1 MCVRFI
7 MYSQPRDQDDFIS
20 EMMQSSLIK
29 KFRDA
34 GASVLTGGEARP
46 TNVVPVIAPDRNGI
60 KTVFPMRWGFRV
72 PGLSLVVNA
81 RTETAAV
88 RPTFRDAWRQHR
100 CAIPAESYIEWE
112 HIAAPNGKTRTG
124 DKFSIHP
131 AEEPVTWLCGL
142 YRIEDGL
149 PVFTVLTRE
158 PSESVRH
165 IHDRMPL
172 ILPESLIDAWVDP
185 GRRAEDL
192 LGHAVTALAAARMGG
207 ADN

>member
-1 MCVRFI
+1 
-7 MYSQPRDQDDFIS
+7 
-20 EMMQSSLIK
+20 MQYH
-29 KFRDA
+29 
-34 GASVLTGGEARP
+34 
-46 TNVVPVIAPDRNGI
+46 
-60 KTVFPMRWGFRV
+60 WGFRV

-88 RPTFRDAWRQHR
+88 RPTFRESWRQHR

-124 DKFSIHP
+124 DKFSIRP
-131 AEEPVTWLCGL
+131 ADEPVTWLCGL

-172 ILPESLIDAWVDP
+172 ILPGSLIDAWVDP
-185 GRRAEDL
+185 NRRAEDL
-192 LGHAVTALAAARMGG
+192 LGNAVTALVADRMGG
-207 ADN
+207 TVN

>member
-20 EMMQSSLIK
+20 DMMQSALIK

-72 PGLSLVVNA
+72 TGLSLVVNA

-124 DKFSIHP
+124 DKFSIRP
-131 AEEPVTWLCGL
+131 ADEPVTWLCGL

-172 ILPESLIDAWVDP
+172 ILPGSLIDVWVDP
-185 GRRAEDL
+185 NRRAEDL
-192 LGHAVTALAAARMGG
+192 LGNAVTALVADRMGG
-207 ADN
+207 TVN

>member
-46 TNVVPVIAPDRNGI
+46 TNVVPVIAPDKNGI

-112 HIAAPNGKTRTG
+112 HIAAANGKTRTG

-192 LGHAVTALAAARMGG
+192 LGHAVTALAADRMGG

>member
-34 GASVLTGGEARP
+34 GASVLTGGEARL

-131 AEEPVTWLCGL
+131 IEEPVTWLCGL

-172 ILPESLIDAWVDP
+172 ILPGSFVDDWVDP
-185 GRRAEDL
+185 NRKAEDL
-192 LGHAVTALAAARMGG
+192 LSHAVTALAADRMGG

>member
-34 GASVLTGGEARP
+34 GASVLTSGEARP

-100 CAIPAESYIEWE
+100 CAIPTESYIEWE
-112 HIAAPNGKTRTG
+112 HIATPNGKTRTG

-131 AEEPVTWLCGL
+131 IEEPVTWLCGL

-172 ILPESLIDAWVDP
+172 ILPGSFVDDWVDP
-185 GRRAEDL
+185 NRKAEDL
-192 LGHAVTALAAARMGG
+192 LSHAVTALAADRMGG